1 MSVYRASESWRDR
14 LRAYSLV
21 IDGAVVAKVKRG
33 QSATV
38 AITPGEHRV
47 WMKID
52 WCRSRIF
59 RIELSD
65 NERVTL
71 AARSG
76 IRPLLLGLLYVTIWR
91 TRYIELE
98 EQGREASLDRTGLR
112 SGESLN
118 TDAER

>member
-1 MSVYRASESWRDR
+1 VSAEVSVYRASDSWRDR

-38 AITPGEHRV
+38 AVTSGEHRV

-98 EQGREASLDRTGLR
+98 EQGREGVAGSNRPSVG
-112 SGESLN
+112 
-118 TDAER
+118 

>member
-1 MSVYRASESWRDR
+1 VRAEVSVYRASESWRDR

-21 IDGAVVAKVKRG
+21 IDGAVVEKVKRG
-33 QSATV
+33 ESATV
-38 AITPGEHRV
+38 AVTPGEHTV
-47 WMKID
+47 WMKVD

-71 AARSG
+71 TARSG
-76 IRPLLLGLLYVTIWR
+76 IRSLLLGLLYITIWR

-98 EQGREASLDRTGLR
+98 EQEREGIAGSTGRALG
-112 SGESLN
+112 
-118 TDAER
+118 

>member
-1 MSVYRASESWRDR
+1 VSAEVSVCRASESLRDR

-33 QSATV
+33 ESATV
-38 AITPGEHRV
+38 AVAPGEHTV

-59 RIELSD
+59 RIELAD
-65 NERVTL
+65 HERVTL
-71 AARSG
+71 TARSG
-76 IRPLLLGLLYVTIWR
+76 IRSLLLGLLYITIWR

-98 EQGREASLDRTGLR
+98 EQAPGGL
-112 SGESLN
+112 
-118 TDAER
+118 